1 MSGKLNNLL
10 IHRRF
15 LVMPQMT
22 QPETIGFCSQTAQ
35 FFEDN
40 KDQLQALGLN
50 VSTWGTEISTKR
62 DTAIAK
68 NGEQDAIKAQLKSK
82 TGEVTTAYNDA
93 YDTASTKLD
102 AAIGVLGKKSP
113 LAKEAAR
120 IRSSIIRKAKKTK
133 KDEPKDK

>member
-1 MSGKLNNLL
+1 
-10 IHRRF
+10 
-15 LVMPQMT
+15 MT

-40 KDQLQALGLN
+40 KEQLLTLGLD
-50 VSTWGTEISTKR
+50 VSSWGTQINAKR
-62 DTAIAK
+62 DTALVK
-68 NGEQDAIKAQLKSK
+68 DSEQDTMKAQLKTK
-82 TGEVTTAYNDA
+82 NGEVTSAYGDA

-120 IRSSIIRKAKKTK
+120 IRSSITNK
-133 KDEPKDK
+133 PKRDNEDKPENK